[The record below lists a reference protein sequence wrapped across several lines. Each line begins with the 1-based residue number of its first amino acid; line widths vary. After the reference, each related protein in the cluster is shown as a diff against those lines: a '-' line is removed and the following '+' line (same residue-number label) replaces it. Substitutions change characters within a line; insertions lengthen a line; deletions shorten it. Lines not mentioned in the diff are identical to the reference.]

1 MTGYL
6 TTTSAD
12 GGYTLCLPAGVHV
25 VIAGARPAPGGTYS
39 QSDALVTIVAGVGET
54 RDFVLGGPCV
64 PVPQVSPCSCRTEPG
79 TITPCPPP
87 G

>member
-12 GGYTLCLPAGVHV
+12 GRYTLCLPAAVHV
-25 VIAGARPAPGGTYS
+25 VIAGACPAPGGTYS
-39 QSDALVTIVAGVGET
+39 QSDALVTIVAGVGQT
-54 RDFVLGGPCV
+54 RDFVLGGPCDPKV
-64 PVPQVSPCSCRTEPG
+64 CPCRNEPG
-79 TITPCPPP
+79 VAVVCP